1 MCPFWKRGLHGP
13 WFSVSSEAG
22 ITLPVAGEAC
32 TGSIRAAILNALV
45 LRGALMATCS
55 IEAGVGAGIKAGN
68 VLCVTDLSQH
78 AERSL
83 ELAFQAADRC
93 GVNLELIHVVDLSRA
108 PSTPD
113 AQVDIQFNLES
124 LAKRLETVN
133 RIVTPTL
140 LFGCPEKAIAKRAN
154 DSNAAL
160 IAFTSGRAQSA
171 VSRQILMAR
180 IRSRVTCPVIDLS
193 YPKPSQPRVIQKLVL
208 LPTGSGQ

>member
-1 MCPFWKRGLHGP
+1 
-13 WFSVSSEAG
+13 
-22 ITLPVAGEAC
+22 
-32 TGSIRAAILNALV
+32 
-45 LRGALMATCS
+45 MATCS

-124 LAKRLETVN
+124 LAKRLKTVN

-160 IAFTSGRAQSA
+160 IAFTSGSAQSA